1 MLRMPPPKLQEVVM
15 RRTAVRI
22 ALAALASAVLGS
34 VVSVTGL
41 VGDAESAGPSEL
53 AQATEQVENEAAY
66 LTAVLR
72 SSGQRDVPREY
83 VLSLVTM
90 NYVVGHVSAPM
101 FGRLVTINPEAAP
114 RGDDVVTVA
123 ERSLA
128 LGAGIC
134 GNAAATFAAILDR
147 LGVENR
153 SVQFYFDSGNH
164 IAAEVF
170 YAGRWHYFDPTWGT
184 FYRAPAGAAPA
195 AVLSVDEIRR
205 LQRPADFEVGDESHA
220 WGQVVKMIPGAARA
234 LGLDHL
240 SRPERIVY
248 GGEF

>member
-1 MLRMPPPKLQEVVM
+1 M
-15 RRTAVRI
+15 RRTAVRV
-22 ALAALASAVLGS
+22 VL
-34 VVSVTGL
+34 VLFTGL
-41 VGDAESAGPSEL
+41 VVGSVFAASGFVGAAESSNDSEVT
-53 AQATEQVENEAAY
+53 QAVKQIENEAAY
-66 LTAVLR
+66 LTAVLQ

-83 VLSLVTM
+83 VLSLLTM

-101 FGRLVTINPEAAP
+101 FGRLTMVDPEAAP
-114 RGDDVVTVA
+114 RGDDVGTVA

-147 LGVENR
+147 FGVENR
-153 SVQFYFDSGNH
+153 SVQFYFASGNH
-164 IAAEVF
+164 IAVEVA
-170 YAGRWHYFDPTWGT
+170 YGGRWHYFDPTWGT
-184 FYRAPAGAAPA
+184 FYRAPAGVAQS

-205 LQRPADFEVGDESHA
+205 LPPSTDYEVANDSHA
-220 WGQVVKMIPGAARA
+220 WSQVVKTIPGAARA
-234 LGLDHL
+234 LGLDHF